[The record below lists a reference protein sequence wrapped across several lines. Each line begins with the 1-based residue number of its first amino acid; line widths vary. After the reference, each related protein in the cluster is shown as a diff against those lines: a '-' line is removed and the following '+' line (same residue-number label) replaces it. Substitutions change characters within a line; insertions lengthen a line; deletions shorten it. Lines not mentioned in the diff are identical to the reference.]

1 MNLDLTTISV
11 LIGIIGGI
19 VGIIGQLSNMRK
31 QQDEMLKQQAVRD
44 KEMDDRLTQLEK
56 KIDEHNGWGEK
67 FTSLTEALIEMKT
80 DIKWIKEQK

>member
-44 KEMDDRLTQLEK
+44 KDTDDRLRRIEERL
-56 KIDEHNGWGEK
+56 DSHNSYAEK
-67 FTSLTEALIEMKT
+67 FASLTEAIVEMKT

>member
-1 MNLDLTTISV
+1 MTLDLTTISV

-44 KEMDDRLTQLEK
+44 KDTEDRLKRIEERLT
-56 KIDEHNGWGEK
+56 EHNNYAKLFSEVK
-67 FTSLTEALIEMKT
+67 ESIVAMQT